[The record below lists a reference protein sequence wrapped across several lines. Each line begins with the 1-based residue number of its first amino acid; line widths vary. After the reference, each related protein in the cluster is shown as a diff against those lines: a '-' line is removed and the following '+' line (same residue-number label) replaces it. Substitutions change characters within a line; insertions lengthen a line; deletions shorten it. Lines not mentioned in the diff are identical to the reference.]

1 MLVQKSL
8 SSLFRYCTA
17 ICAVGKVVGRYKGCR
32 GGVKGLVTYMDED
45 QSRLAA
51 VSLDRFLRVYSTENP
66 KLLHK
71 VVVIVVVVDVICGV
85 LVLLLMLLLL
95 LFVVMASVPQVF
107 ELYPSNYTFF
117 LLSFTGIPEAPTN
130 LCSSQQL
137 FKGKV
142 VKNKNTEQVNNKH
155 MN

>member
-8 SSLFRYCTA
+8 SSLFRHCTA

-71 VVVIVVVVDVICGV
+71 VVASVIVVVVDVICGV
-85 LVLLLMLLLL
+85 LVLLLLLLL
-95 LFVVMASVPQVF
+95 LLLLVVMASVPQVF
-107 ELYPSNYTFF
+107 ELV
-117 LLSFTGIPEAPTN
+117 
-130 LCSSQQL
+130 SQ
-137 FKGKV
+137 
-142 VKNKNTEQVNNKH
+142 
-155 MN
+155 